1 MVYFSDRKNAGKCND
16 WTVSGGDGGGA
27 DRRATGSHPPHAGAG
42 HGSTIARSVDS
53 GRRFVP
59 HDRIDYEKWYS
70 GTLGAFVWLVQEVFI
85 IAAGVICV
93 QTVVTAVVKLQR
105 SRRHTESS
113 NDQG

>member
-1 MVYFSDRKNAGKCND
+1 MAGLGSIGFALIFQLRGTKLI
-16 WTVSGGDGGGA
+16 TIGLGGA
-27 DRRATGSHPPHAGAG
+27 LAWFIFLIGRMRGNAMIGLFLAVTVAALIAELQARIRRTP
-42 HGSTIARSVDS
+42 VLVME
-53 GRRFVP
+53 VP
-59 HDRIDYEKWYS
+59 
-70 GTLGAFVWLVQEVFI
+70 LLVQEVFI